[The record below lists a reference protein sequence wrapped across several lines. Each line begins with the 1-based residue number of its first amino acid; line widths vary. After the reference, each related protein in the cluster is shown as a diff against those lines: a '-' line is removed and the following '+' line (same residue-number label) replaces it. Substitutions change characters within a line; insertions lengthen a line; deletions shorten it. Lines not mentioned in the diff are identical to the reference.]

1 MLVMTHRKDDKIYIG
16 DSIVVSV
23 VEVSGGKV
31 KLGFAAPKDVHIM
44 RDKVKER
51 DHANQVQKD

>member
-1 MLVMTHRKDDKIYIG
+1 MTHRKDDKIYIG
-16 DSIVVSV
+16 DDIVITV

-31 KLGFAAPKDVHIM
+31 KLGFTAPKEVSIV

-51 DHANQVQKD
+51 DRGNQVQND